1 MTSEADKELWGLVT
15 DVPRL
20 SGAWPYICALLNIVF
35 PGTGTMLAGCL
46 AEGSWSKT
54 QMIWGFTQLLTAV
67 WLIGWALSI
76 YWAYLI
82 VKKALKKEEKDGKK
96 LLKDTEARSDGATR

>member
-1 MTSEADKELWGLVT
+1 MLTSDADKELWGLVT

-20 SGAWPYICALLNIVF
+20 SGVWPYLCAILNVGLA
-35 PGTGTMLAGCL
+35 GTGTMLAGCL

-54 QMIWGFTQLLTAV
+54 QMIVGFVQMLTAV
-67 WLIGWALSI
+67 YLIGWALSI

-82 VKKALKKEEKDGKK
+82 VKKALKDK
-96 LLKDTEARSDGATR
+96 